1 MKKAFLSILLTA
13 ILTPAPIVYGQSNLQ
28 IAIGNSNTDE
38 DVELLT
44 SLFGEDSDEIIKI
57 DGNVLNEF
65 LQDGSDESTGV
76 FSSVSVEFLN
86 DNSGVD
92 VEILT
97 PENIIEV
104 PASTYRNAAIAAG
117 AKNVKIQI
125 AASKPVTGHGALAGV
140 YQIFADAGMDLQAA
154 DIANAENLI
163 NIEQL
168 LSEETNMKD
177 SEISKFIAEYHI
189 AIINLLEAKKEVEE
203 SDISDI
209 LSNIISN
216 YNYSFSEG
224 LVSKLTEYGYSFS
237 RSDAANDPET
247 KSSFEKTLGNINEI
261 TKTFKQGYVEVT
273 FTDMY
278 FTNDRNEFMETNYD
292 HVLVLEYDV
301 KNNSEEF
308 DVSSDY
314 LMQLYVNDTLAEQ
327 YFLDYCTGEV
337 ISPGRNGK
345 AIIAYGFNGNINKLE
360 LELSDINAF
369 EEKPIL
375 IEVPETI
382 TTK

>member
-1 MKKAFLSILLTA
+1 M
-13 ILTPAPIVYGQSNLQ
+13 
-28 IAIGNSNTDE
+28 
-38 DVELLT
+38 
-44 SLFGEDSDEIIKI
+44 
-57 DGNVLNEF
+57 
-65 LQDGSDESTGV
+65 
-76 FSSVSVEFLN
+76 
-86 DNSGVD
+86 
-92 VEILT
+92 
-97 PENIIEV
+97 
-104 PASTYRNAAIAAG
+104 
-117 AKNVKIQI
+117 
-125 AASKPVTGHGALAGV
+125 
-140 YQIFADAGMDLQAA
+140 
-154 DIANAENLI
+154 
-163 NIEQL
+163 
-168 LSEETNMKD
+168 
-177 SEISKFIAEYHI
+177 
-189 AIINLLEAKKEVEE
+189 EAKKEVEE